1 MGLFDNFG
9 KKAGQWG
16 GAYFGGLY
24 GMGAGG
30 KMGASLD
37 GGGGGGGSDPYSGM
51 PQGYPTYLGM
61 EGNQLN
67 TPIEWD
73 RRAEG
78 KLNQEALRTGLSKN
92 SQLALDMN
100 AKGVTN
106 AKSNARGMATG
117 LENQARSNLA
127 MKGGLDSG
135 AAERIAKQSMGNA
148 LDLTQQAEAGGNQNA
163 MGIRMQDE
171 DRRMAGLESAQGMN
185 ANNAQGLFGMRNQ
198 NMQNLI
204 GENTRRNAFNMNS
217 YNQQMAAWGA
227 GKQADATA
235 NSGKK

>member
-1 MGLFDNFG
+1 MGLFDGIGNLYAKGVGLQLGGLTGMAKGG
-9 KKAGQWG
+9 KIG
-16 GAYFGGLY
+16 GSLFGG
-24 GMGAGG
+24 GD
-30 KMGASLD
+30 S
-37 GGGGGGGSDPYSGM
+37 GGGDPYSGM
-51 PQGYPTYLGM
+51 PGGYPTYLGM
-61 EGNQLN
+61 ESDQLN

-78 KLNQEALRTGLSKN
+78 KLNDEALREGLSKSN
-92 SQLALDMN
+92 ALALNMN
-100 AKGVTN
+100 ARGVTD
-106 AKSNARGMATG
+106 AKSNARGMAAG

-135 AAERIAKQSMGNA
+135 AAERITKNSQGNA

-163 MGIRMQDE
+163 MNIRMQDE
-171 DRRMAGLESAQGMN
+171 NQRLAGLNNAAGMN
-185 ANNAQGLFGMRNQ
+185 AQSAQGLFGMRNQ
-198 NMQNLI
+198 NMQNMI
-204 GENTRRNAFNMNS
+204 GENTRRNAFNMNN